1 MKAYSLIF
9 GYFVIN
15 MAIWTLNTSGILPL
29 YANEPIVNPSAF
41 ESLFSL
47 DVFTVVTGIVG
58 GGVVTVMALI
68 TRSYALSSGVLILW
82 LVGVLLKPI
91 QDVFVGLPKLVNSIL
106 IQAPTIGFIVSEI
119 VTAFAAFILFM
130 FVVEVIAGRQIT

>member
-15 MAIWTLNTSGILPL
+15 MAIWTLNTSGILPA
-29 YANEPIVNPSAF
+29 YSSEPVVNPSGF
-41 ESLFSL
+41 EALFSL

-58 GGVVTVMALI
+58 GGVVTVMALL
-68 TRSYALSSGVLILW
+68 TRSYALSTGVLILW

-91 QDVFVGLPKLVNSIL
+91 RDIFVGLPLLVESML
-106 IQAPTIGFIVSEI
+106 PPEVWFISE
-119 VTAFAAFILFM
+119 VVVAFAAFVLFM

>member
-29 YANEPIVNPSAF
+29 YSTEPILNPSGIEA
-41 ESLFSL
+41 LFSL

-68 TRSYALSSGVLILW
+68 TRSYALSTGVLILW
-82 LVGVLLKPI
+82 IVGVLLKPI
-91 QDVFVGLPKLVNSIL
+91 RDIFVGLPLLVQSL
-106 IQAPTIGFIVSEI
+106 LPPDLWFFSQV
-119 VTAFAAFILFM
+119 VVAFASFVLFM